1 MCPTLRRQLQGPW
14 DLAFT
19 WLAAEPYTH
28 HVPMPAPLL
37 IAVLTCCLLWG
48 WVTEAGIFA
57 LSWGAILRI
66 GEATS
71 ARRRAL
77 ILPADVLYMHDY
89 VLLSIREPKT
99 RLRVA
104 RHQAAKLEH
113 EDLIQVVCLAFG
125 DLQQDEVLWPR
136 SHQTLRRRLDSLLDR
151 LGVRPAGGQRAI
163 DLGSFRPGG
172 ATHLLQISEDSEL
185 VRRRG
190 RWASHKVMEI
200 YLLEV
205 AAVQFIPGQP
215 LEVRARILTFAKA
228 FPKVLG
234 QAQQWSRQRVPR
246 SAWHALFSAN
256 G

>member
-1 MCPTLRRQLQGPW
+1 
-14 DLAFT
+14 
-19 WLAAEPYTH
+19 
-28 HVPMPAPLL
+28 MPAPLL

-48 WVTEAGIFA
+48 WVTEAGLFA
-57 LSWGAILRI
+57 LSWGAILRT

-71 ARRRAL
+71 ARRRDL

-151 LGVRPAGGQRAI
+151 LGVRPAGGQRAWGLSDRVVPPI
-163 DLGSFRPGG
+163 SCKSPRTVNSSAAAGAGRHIRLWRYTCKRLRRCNLSRDSLWRCVLGS
-172 ATHLLQISEDSEL
+172 
-185 VRRRG
+185 
-190 RWASHKVMEI
+190 
-200 YLLEV
+200 
-205 AAVQFIPGQP
+205 
-215 LEVRARILTFAKA
+215 
-228 FPKVLG
+228 
-234 QAQQWSRQRVPR
+234 
-246 SAWHALFSAN
+246 
-256 G
+256 

>member
-1 MCPTLRRQLQGPW
+1 M
-14 DLAFT
+14 
-19 WLAAEPYTH
+19 
-28 HVPMPAPLL
+28 
-37 IAVLTCCLLWG
+37 
-48 WVTEAGIFA
+48 
-57 LSWGAILRI
+57 
-66 GEATS
+66 
-71 ARRRAL
+71 
-77 ILPADVLYMHDY
+77 
-89 VLLSIREPKT
+89 
-99 RLRVA
+99 
-104 RHQAAKLEH
+104 
-113 EDLIQVVCLAFG
+113 
-125 DLQQDEVLWPR
+125 
-136 SHQTLRRRLDSLLDR
+136 LDR

-200 YLLEV
+200 YLQEV

>member
-1 MCPTLRRQLQGPW
+1 M
-14 DLAFT
+14 
-19 WLAAEPYTH
+19 
-28 HVPMPAPLL
+28 
-37 IAVLTCCLLWG
+37 
-48 WVTEAGIFA
+48 TEAGIFA

-200 YLLEV
+200 YLQEV
-205 AAVQFIPGQP
+205 AAVQFIRDSPW
-215 LEVRARILTFAKA
+215 RC
-228 FPKVLG
+228 VLG
-234 QAQQWSRQRVPR
+234 S
-246 SAWHALFSAN
+246 
-256 G
+256 